1 MTNFF
6 FFIPIPLITPKKE
19 DREERKKD
27 ERRNLAWII
36 VVWAFLLL
44 LCLGCILYVLTPA
57 TGGYK
62 KFEKVGTVD
71 CYLNGTSTEKGCIF
85 RYYTPDS
92 PQVQSSIITKK
103 RAKELDEISKMDPM
117 GTELYQMDVYS
128 TGFSDYFVCTYP
140 DMDRKEAWKDYKAAL
155 FDNSISKDADLLAA
169 ATVCGVM
176 MLIMLIIF
184 SYVLKKSIRDD
195 KTETALSS
203 DINRAKAAATP
214 DELELKE
221 KEELEDQ
228 ALLDSIDTSNTSWH
242 K

>member
-27 ERRNLAWII
+27 ERRKLVWII
-36 VVWAFLLL
+36 VVWTFLLL

-57 TGGYK
+57 TGGYGS
-62 KFEKVGTVD
+62 FEKVGTVD

-92 PQVQSSIITKK
+92 PELHSSIISKK
-103 RAKELDEISKMDPM
+103 RAKELDEISKLDPM

-140 DMDRKEAWKDYKAAL
+140 DMDRKEAWKDYKTAL
-155 FDNSISKDADLLAA
+155 FDNSISKDGDLLAA
-169 ATVCGVM
+169 AAVCGVM
-176 MLIMLIIF
+176 MLIMVIIF
-184 SYVLKKSIRDD
+184 SYVLKKSISDD
-195 KTETALSS
+195 KTEAKLTS
-203 DINRAKAAATP
+203 DLNRAKAVATP
-214 DELELKE
+214 DETELKE

>member
-27 ERRNLAWII
+27 ERRKLAWII

-62 KFEKVGTVD
+62 NFEKVGTVD

-92 PQVQSSIITKK
+92 PQVQSSIISKK
-103 RAKELDEISKMDPM
+103 RAAELDEISKMDPL

-140 DMDRKEAWKDYKAAL
+140 DMNRKEAWKDYKTAL

-169 ATVCGVM
+169 VSVCGVM

-195 KTETALSS
+195 KTETKLAS
-203 DINRAKAAATP
+203 DLNRAKAAATP
-214 DELELKE
+214 DEIELKE